1 MNKQDAGRSPAVKV
15 VSPTPAM
22 DINRGTDTRGD
33 VRARDAATTHG
44 ACAVVEWGTGKVS
57 RKNTWFYPVDPGMVI
72 FYYFFSYGQI
82 GG

>member
-44 ACAVVEWGTGKVS
+44 ACAVVEWERGFPEHLVLSGKRS
-57 RKNTWFYPVDPGMVI
+57 GNGDF
-72 FYYFFSYGQI
+72 
-82 GG
+82 

>member
-22 DINRGTDTRGD
+22 DINRGPDTRGD

-44 ACAVVEWGTGKVS
+44 ACAFVEWEPGRFPERTLVLSGRSGIGDYFGK
-57 RKNTWFYPVDPGMVI
+57 
-72 FYYFFSYGQI
+72 
-82 GG
+82 